1 MSNLPRTLI
10 LGTSLL
16 LATLAG
22 APGALPQTPA
32 MPPGAPPGV
41 PPAVPLLP
49 APTVVTELPAFQPGL
64 WEYQRTVL
72 TAADPK
78 PQKSSI
84 RKCSDPSSE
93 IKQRM
98 SELQRK
104 GCQFSPLLTRGKQYL
119 STWRCPVSSGALIDR
134 NVVTVHSDVSY
145 QDDNEVHAGEHMS
158 RSTVVANRLGECP
171 PQGSGHVP
179 GTTPAP
185 ASHQP

>member
-1 MSNLPRTLI
+1 MSNPHRTL
-10 LGTSLL
+10 LVGKSLL
-16 LATLAG
+16 LAILAG
-22 APGALPQTPA
+22 APCALPQTLAAPPGGA
-32 MPPGAPPGV
+32 PGAPA
-41 PPAVPLLP
+41 AVPLLSAP
-49 APTVVTELPAFQPGL
+49 AVATELPAFQPGL

-84 RKCSDPSSE
+84 RKCSDPSTE
-93 IKQRM
+93 IKQRT

-158 RSTVVANRLGECP
+158 RSTVVANRLGACP
-171 PQGSGHVP
+171 PQGLSPVP
-179 GTTPAP
+179 GTNPAP
-185 ASHQP
+185 ASHKP